1 MDTESICEA
10 VRILS
15 VSAKD
20 IYIPK
25 AIAKWFDDTSIELDT
40 ENHLVKLN
48 GREARIQL
56 DTGLNNEI
64 GYSAGKLVWALRE
77 VLTGIK
83 QPKMVTY
90 YPSSMY
96 YGIEVMKHTDEAIL
110 DILDFLK

>member
-1 MDTESICEA
+1 LDTESICET

-15 VSAKD
+15 VGAKD

-25 AIAKWFDDTSIELDT
+25 AIAKWFDDTDIELDT
-40 ENHLVKLN
+40 ENHLLKLN

-56 DTGLNNEI
+56 DTGFNNEI

-83 QPKMVTY
+83 QPKMVTS
-90 YPSSMY
+90 YPSSTY
-96 YGIEVMKHTDEAIL
+96 YGIEVMEHTDEAIL

>member
-1 MDTESICEA
+1 LDTECICES

-25 AIAKWFDDTSIELDT
+25 AIAKRFDNTDIELDT
-40 ENHLVKLN
+40 ENRLVKLN
-48 GREARIQL
+48 CRVARIQL
-56 DTGLNNEI
+56 DAGFNNEI

-83 QPKMVTY
+83 QPKMVSY
-90 YPSSMY
+90 YPGSMY
-96 YGIEVMKHTDEAIL
+96 YDIEVMKHTDEAIL